1 MNTTRKS
8 NLNYLCDQLT
18 VDTESLQA
26 LLGCGKKTAIEIGKL
41 AEAKITMGR
50 RVLWNVSKISK
61 YLDSIATE

>member
-18 VDTESLQA
+18 VDTEGLQK

-50 RVLWNVSKISK
+50 RVLWNVSKVSM
-61 YLDSIATE
+61 YLDNIATE